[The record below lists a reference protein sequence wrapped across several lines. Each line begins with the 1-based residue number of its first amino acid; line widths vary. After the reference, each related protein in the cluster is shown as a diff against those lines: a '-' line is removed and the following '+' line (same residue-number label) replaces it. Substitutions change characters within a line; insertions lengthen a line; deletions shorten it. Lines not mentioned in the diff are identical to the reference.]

1 MSIPAA
7 PAPCLPWT
15 CCLRHKK
22 RTETA
27 IPLRISG
34 GGLLLGRRDLRENF
48 LGEIS
53 SARVGGRGT
62 SPAGT
67 ADKKGGTEKRQ
78 AEKRDRKRR

>member
-15 CCLRHKK
+15 CCLRRKK

-67 ADKKGGTEKRQ
+67 AGKKR
-78 AEKRDRKRR
+78 RDRKKTGRKKG